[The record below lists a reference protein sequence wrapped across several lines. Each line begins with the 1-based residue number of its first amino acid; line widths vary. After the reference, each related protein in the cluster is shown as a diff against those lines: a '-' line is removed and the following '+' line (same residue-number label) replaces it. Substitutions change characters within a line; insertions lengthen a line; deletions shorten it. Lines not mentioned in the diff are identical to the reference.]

1 VSDLGAIQE
10 QLSVAWLRHRFAAGR
25 FDLGQPPWREEGAP
39 HEPVPAA
46 VLVPVVQRDS
56 ELTVLFTKR
65 TDHLHDHPGQ
75 VAFPGGR
82 SEPQDETP
90 VSTALREAEEEIGLP
105 RERVDVLGTLPEYLT
120 STGFRVTPVVGLVA
134 PPLDLKLD
142 AFEVADVFEA
152 PLAFLLDPRNHQRQ
166 SLEFGGV
173 LRQFWSMPFQGY
185 HIWGATAGMV
195 ISLHSF
201 LFGVER

>member
-1 VSDLGAIQE
+1 MGDIRTIHDQISA
-10 QLSVAWLRHRFAAGR
+10 AWLRRQFSAGQR
-25 FDLGQPPWREEGAP
+25 GLDHSPWREDNVP
-39 HEPVPAA
+39 QHSIPAA
-46 VLVPVVQRDS
+46 VLVPVILHAA
-56 ELTVLFTKR
+56 ELTVLFTQR
-65 TDHLHDHPGQ
+65 TAHLHDHPGQ

-82 SEPQDETP
+82 SETDDPSP
-90 VSTALREAEEEIGLP
+90 VATALREAEEEIGLP
-105 RERVDVLGTLPEYLT
+105 RERVDVLGTLPDYFT

-152 PLAFLLDPRNHQRQ
+152 PLTFLLDPRNHQRR

-173 LRQFWSMPFQGY
+173 WRQFWSMPFHGY

-195 ISLHSF
+195 VSLYTF
-201 LFGVER
+201 LLSAER